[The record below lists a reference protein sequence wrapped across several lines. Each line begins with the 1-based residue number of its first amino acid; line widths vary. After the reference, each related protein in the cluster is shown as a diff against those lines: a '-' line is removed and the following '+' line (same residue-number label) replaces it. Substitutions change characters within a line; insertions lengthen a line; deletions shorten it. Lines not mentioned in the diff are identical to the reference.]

1 MSIFFLK
8 YEYSE
13 TNCKQFN
20 VLLALS
26 RFDWKKEKK
35 KGTVKTKQKKK
46 KLKFM
51 WVVTKIE
58 IVKSAKSSHWI
69 DSLGNKII
77 YVNCIDYHIL

>member
-26 RFDWKKEKK
+26 RFDWKKETAKP
-35 KGTVKTKQKKK
+35 KQKKK